1 MSGAGRYEALE
12 LSFKAKFSNPWVG
25 AILRSTQNIVWDSE
39 NMQLDQAAAV
49 LQVI

>member
-1 MSGAGRYEALE
+1 MSGAGWYEALE
-12 LSFKAKFSNPWVG
+12 LSSIAKFSNPWVG